1 MNKNKKLE
9 IDETFNSAVKNHQEN
24 KTDIAED
31 LYNQVLKID
40 PNHANAHNNLGV
52 IYQNSG
58 EAEKAKKCYEKAI
71 EINSNYANAHNNL
84 GVMFANLSELQK
96 AKNCFEKAV
105 VINPS
110 YVEAHNNL
118 GAIYKNLGE
127 TEKAK
132 NCFEK
137 AIEINPNYADAH
149 SNLGAIFNDLGETE
163 KAKNCF
169 EKAIEINPGYADA
182 HSNLGAIFNNLG
194 ETEKAKNCFEKA
206 IEINPGYANAYYNLG
221 VILANLGENQKARDC
236 YEKVIEIN
244 PNHPGTYNNLGAI
257 FNSLGE
263 VKKAKECYEK
273 AIEIDPDH
281 ADALNNLGVIYRELV
296 EIQKARDCYEKAI
309 KINPNHTF
317 ALNNLGITFQD
328 LEENQKARDCY
339 EKAIKINPNHTDA
352 LNNLGITFQ
361 DLGENEKAMNCFEKL
376 IKINSTDIPTIVNM
390 AKFFNKLNFNISS
403 KEQIQL
409 YKGLYLFLFRNNS
422 IEHIGLTNNVR
433 LLLFSQFNETQIQQ
447 IITSKTSLLT
457 NDFIQDL
464 LKEELLYLVLQKS
477 LIPDKFIEKFLTALR
492 YEILSTLNN
501 SNKDTLNKNFNFIIS
516 LAEQCWL
523 NEFIYIESENEIKH
537 INQLQ
542 EKIENEKKINELDI
556 AILGCYIPLC
566 TSKIISEKLLNY
578 ESSNILF
585 NDLINVQIKEPLREK
600 ELTKSIASLGEI
612 NDSISKKVQE
622 QYEEHPYPR
631 WRYTNKYTQSHVSL
645 IINEEI
651 KPNKIKY
658 NEKFNN
664 PNILVAGCGT
674 GSHPISTTR
683 YKNSN
688 ILAVDL
694 SLTSL
699 AYAKRKTE
707 EFGIKNVEYMHADLL
722 QLKKLNKKFDIIESA
737 GVLHHM
743 KDPIAGLKVLTHM
756 LEPHGFMKLGLY
768 SELARKSVVKGRDFI
783 KKNNFNNTTDD
794 IKIFRQLLI
803 NKKEDLLLREIV
815 RSTDFYSTSRVR
827 DLLFHVQEHR
837 FTIPQISKMLKDLD
851 LEFLGFLYPNQAIK
865 IEYSKLFPNDKKCT
879 SLDNWHKFE
888 EKNPNTFWAMYQ
900 FWIRK
905 YK

>member
-1 MNKNKKLE
+1 MNENKNLTINE
-9 IDETFNSAVKNHQEN
+9 IFSIAVKNHQNN
-24 KTDIAED
+24 KLDVAQD

-40 PNHANAHNNLGV
+40 PNHANASNNLGT
-52 IYQNSG
+52 IFRKLKDYQ
-58 EAEKAKKCYEKAI
+58 KARDRFDKAI
-71 EINSNYANAHNNL
+71 KINPDYANAH
-84 GVMFANLSELQK
+84 
-96 AKNCFEKAV
+96 
-105 VINPS
+105 
-110 YVEAHNNL
+110 
-118 GAIYKNLGE
+118 
-127 TEKAK
+127 
-132 NCFEK
+132 
-137 AIEINPNYADAH
+137 
-149 SNLGAIFNDLGETE
+149 
-163 KAKNCF
+163 
-169 EKAIEINPGYADA
+169 
-182 HSNLGAIFNNLG
+182 
-194 ETEKAKNCFEKA
+194 
-206 IEINPGYANAYYNLG
+206 YNLG
-221 VILANLGENQKARDC
+221 LLLHELEDK
-236 YEKVIEIN
+236 EKER
-244 PNHPGTYNNLGAI
+244 
-257 FNSLGE
+257 
-263 VKKAKECYEK
+263 ECYEK
-273 AIEIDPDH
+273 AIEIDPNYV
-281 ADALNNLGVIYRELV
+281 DAHNNLGVLLQDLKEY
-296 EIQKARDCYEKAI
+296 QKAKDCYEKAI
-309 KINPNHTF
+309 QINPNYLIGLCNLGNNF
-317 ALNNLGITFQD
+317 AKMGEYQKAVPFYEKSLKIDPNNIDIHNNLGLIYSKLGEHSMALNCFD
-328 LEENQKARDCY
+328 
-339 EKAIKINPNHTDA
+339 KAIKIDPNNQQ
-352 LNNLGITFQ
+352 LINNLTN
-361 DLGENEKAMNCFEKL
+361 LFEFIQIDSIIYKNTSYL
-376 IKINSTDIPTIVNM
+376 
-390 AKFFNKLNFNISS
+390 
-403 KEQIQL
+403 KE
-409 YKGLYLFLFRNNS
+409 LFLFLFKNKN
-422 IEHIGLTNNVR
+422 IYHKHIADNAVS
-433 LLLFSQFNETQIQQ
+433 LLFKISDYTQIYT
-447 IITSKTSLLT
+447 ILNSEPSLL
-457 NDFIQDL
+457 NNKIIQKL
-464 LKEELLYLVLQKS
+464 LGEELLQLILQRS
-477 LIPDKFIEKFLTALR
+477 LFLSSILEKFFTKIR

-631 WRYTNKYTQSHVSL
+631 WRYTNIVLADNFTTWLDSEINTNKVIYDNDFISPNVL
-645 IINEEI
+645 I
-651 KPNKIKY
+651 
-658 NEKFNN
+658 
-664 PNILVAGCGT
+664 AGCGT
-674 GSHPISTTR
+674 GYHSISATK

-851 LEFLGFLYPNQAIK
+851 LEFLGFLYPNPSIK
-865 IEYSKLFPNDKKCT
+865 KKFCELFPKDESKT

-888 EKNPNTFWAMYQ
+888 EKNPNTFFNTYQ
-900 FWIRK
+900 FWVKKI
-905 YK
+905 